1 MFDIKIGFDETSRK
15 RAAVIYAQAF
25 KGKLNS
31 IFGGI
36 DTIENLFTSGL
47 NPNYCLAAYNESGLL
62 IGLVGFHVGEHSL
75 IDISLCDI
83 IKELGLFKGIYRA
96 LLAYFV
102 FERSADNP
110 KQLLMDGIAVDT
122 DYRGQGIATALFD
135 ALIDYAHSNHYQS
148 IKLDVID
155 ENPKAKLLYQRLS
168 FTEKR
173 HQRVPKWVKS
183 LIGVSGVTTMV
194 LDLNQK
200 TSPDKKASLG
210 KGRG

>member
-1 MFDIKIGFDETSRK
+1 MFEIKAGFDEANRR

-25 KGKLNS
+25 KGKLYN
-31 IFGGI
+31 IFGDI

-75 IDISLCDI
+75 IDISLGDI
-83 IKELGLFKGIYRA
+83 IKQLGLFNGIYRA

-102 FERSADNP
+102 FERSADSP
-110 KQLLMDGIAVDT
+110 KQLLMDGIAVDAN
-122 DYRGQGIATALFD
+122 YRGQGIATALFD
-135 ALIDYAHSNHYQS
+135 ALIDYAHSHDYQS

-155 ENPKAKLLYQRLS
+155 ENSKAKALYLRLG
-168 FTEKR
+168 FAEKR
-173 HQRVPKWVKS
+173 YQKVPKWGKD

-194 LDLNQK
+194 LNLNQK
-200 TSPDKKASLG
+200 N
-210 KGRG
+210 